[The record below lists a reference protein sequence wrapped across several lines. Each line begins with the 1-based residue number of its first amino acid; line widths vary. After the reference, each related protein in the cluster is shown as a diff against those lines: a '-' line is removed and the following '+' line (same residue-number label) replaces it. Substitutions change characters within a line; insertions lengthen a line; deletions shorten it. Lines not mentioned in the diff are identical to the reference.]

1 VWNRLLGTD
10 LVTLSAAKHSQ
21 FVCVEPSSWNRLGHS
36 VCCETFCVCLCG
48 TDLVTLSA
56 AKHSVFVC
64 VVVSENRINTPFPF
78 GISSLYM

>member
-1 VWNRLLGTD
+1 MTASATYDRVPILVASQFHISVSQPSEYRLL
-10 LVTLSAAKHSQ
+10 
-21 FVCVEPSSWNRLGHS
+21 
-36 VCCETFCVCLCG
+36 G

-78 GISSLYM
+78 GIVETFNKASTKQNKY